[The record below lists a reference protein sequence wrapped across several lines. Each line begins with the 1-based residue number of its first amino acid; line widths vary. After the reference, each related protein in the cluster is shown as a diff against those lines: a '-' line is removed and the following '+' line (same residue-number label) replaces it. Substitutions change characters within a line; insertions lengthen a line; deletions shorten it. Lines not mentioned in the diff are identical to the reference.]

1 MNFLYENTLYFAFQ
15 ERKKRS
21 VLIRIDTRGGQ
32 WMIKKETIGEE
43 GGDKLYKEDS

>member
-1 MNFLYENTLYFAFQ
+1 MVVNY
-15 ERKKRS
+15 RKKS
-21 VLIRIDTRGGQ
+21 IKLRGGQ